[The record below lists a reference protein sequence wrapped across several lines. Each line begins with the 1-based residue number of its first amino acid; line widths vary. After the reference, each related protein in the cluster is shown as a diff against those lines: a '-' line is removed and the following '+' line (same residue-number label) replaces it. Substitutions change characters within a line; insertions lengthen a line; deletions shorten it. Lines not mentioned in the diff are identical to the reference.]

1 MFEESNKPMETN
13 MILQNCYELLC
24 ELGQIESYIQELK
37 GQLNENGIECNDEVL
52 LRKLVEAKLNKAG

>member
-13 MILQNCYELLC
+13 VILQNCYELLC

-37 GQLNENGIECNDEVL
+37 VQLNENGIECNDEVL

>member
-1 MFEESNKPMETN
+1 

-37 GQLNENGIECNDEVL
+37 VQLNENGIECNDEVL